1 MTSSRR
7 SRGLF
12 TDLTEGVYWFLVLDV
27 MLLVAAAPTLLL
39 WTVMS
44 PGPLGSLLF
53 VIAALPLLPALS
65 AGLYAC
71 RSWREDRDLIPAR
84 QFLRGYRL
92 NALDSLRVGT
102 PVLLVAALAAFN
114 LTRISSPGLGAGEI
128 AFLVAGA
135 AALLVLLRAL
145 SIVSQFSFRV
155 RDVLRLSVFTLLV
168 RPLSTLALLS
178 LGVLTL
184 GIVLVVGE
192 FLMLATASLLVFALW
207 SSERPVAQLLTV
219 QFTTGAPAV
228 SAEA

>member
-1 MTSSRR
+1 WQSSSAPPCSTPGGPMTPPRR
-7 SRGLF
+7 PRGLF
-12 TDLTEGVYWFLVLDV
+12 TDLTEGVYWFLALDV
-27 MLLVAAAPTLLL
+27 MLLVAATPTILL

-84 QFLRGYRL
+84 QFLRGYRV

-102 PVLLVAALAAFN
+102 PVMLLVALAAFN
-114 LTRISSPGLGAGEI
+114 LTRSSSPGLGVGEI
-128 AFLVAGA
+128 AFLVVGT

-145 SIVSQFSFRV
+145 AIVSRFSFRV

-184 GIVLVVGE
+184 GIVLAVGE
-192 FLMLATASLLVFALW
+192 FL
-207 SSERPVAQLLTV
+207 
-219 QFTTGAPAV
+219 
-228 SAEA
+228 

>member
-1 MTSSRR
+1 MTPPRR
-7 SRGLF
+7 PRGLF
-12 TDLTEGVYWFLVLDV
+12 TDLTEGVYWFLALDV
-27 MLLVAAAPTLLL
+27 MLLVAATPTILL

-71 RSWREDRDLIPAR
+71 RSWREHRDLIPAR
-84 QFLRGYRL
+84 QFLRGYRV

-102 PVLLVAALAAFN
+102 PVMLLVALAAFN
-114 LTRISSPGLGAGEI
+114 LTRSSSPGLGVGEI
-128 AFLVAGA
+128 AFLVVGT

-145 SIVSQFSFRV
+145 AIVSRFSFRA

-184 GIVLVVGE
+184 GIVLAVGE
-192 FLMLATASLLVFALW
+192 FLLLATASLLVFALW
-207 SSERPVAQLLTV
+207 ASERPVAELLTE
-219 QFTTGAPAV
+219 QFTTGAPEVRAG
-228 SAEA
+228 S